1 LPQAINNRG
10 WIVGMG
16 LLSAPAA
23 QGRVPWRAFVL
34 KPRG

>member
-1 LPQAINNRG
+1 
-10 WIVGMG
+10 MG
-16 LLSAPAA
+16 LLSTPVP